1 MMSTMLRLLTSGE
14 SHGKGLVAVL
24 EGMPAGVPVSRRAI
38 AAELARRRH
47 GHGRSGRQKLES
59 DPFEILSGVRHGHT
73 LGSPVSI
80 VIWNAE
86 WEARFKDLM
95 AVEGESDPA
104 ERLTR
109 PRPGHADLVGVQKYG
124 FDDVRN
130 VLERASA
137 RETAARVAG
146 GSVCKAFLSE
156 LGVEVLS
163 HVVRI
168 GSVSVRSGARPPG
181 PEDLDAIDASPVR
194 CLDEATSARMVA
206 EIDAARRERDT
217 LGGVFEVIAYGC
229 PPGLGSHVH
238 YDRKLD
244 GRLALA
250 LMSIQSVKGVEV
262 GEGLGIAAKRGSK
275 VQDEIVTV
283 GGHIARKTARAGG
296 IEGGMST
303 GQPIR
308 VRAAMK
314 PISTL
319 PRPLSTV
326 DLATGEPDVAI
337 KQRTDTCAVPAG
349 GVVGEA
355 AVALVLADAM
365 LEKFGGDSLPETLRN
380 LESYRA
386 TLR

>member
-1 MMSTMLRLLTSGE
+1 MMRAMLRLLTAGE
-14 SHGKGLVAVL
+14 SHGKGLAAIL
-24 EGMPAGVPVSRRAI
+24 EGMPAGVPVSGKEV

-47 GHGRSGRQKLES
+47 GYGRSGRQRLEADS
-59 DPFEILSGVRHGHT
+59 FEILSGVRYGRT
-73 LGSPVSI
+73 LGSPITII
-80 VIWNAE
+80 VRNAE
-86 WEARFKDLM
+86 WETKFRDLM
-95 AVEGESDPA
+95 ALEGEADPA

-109 PRPGHADLVGVQKYG
+109 PRPGHADLVGVEKYG

-137 RETAARVAG
+137 RETAARVAA
-146 GSVCKAFLSE
+146 GSLCKAFLSE
-156 LGVEVLS
+156 LGIEIVS

-168 GSVSVRSGARPPG
+168 GSVAARPGIRPPK
-181 PEDLDAIDASPVR
+181 PEDLHAVDASPVR
-194 CLDEATSARMVA
+194 CLDGATSARMVA
-206 EIDAARRERDT
+206 EIGAARAERDT

-262 GEGLGIAAKRGSK
+262 GEGMGIAAKRGSK
-275 VQDEIVTV
+275 VQDEIVSV
-283 GGHIARKTARAGG
+283 GGRITRKTAHAGG
-296 IEGGMST
+296 TEGGMST

-319 PRPLSTV
+319 PRPLATV
-326 DLATGEPDVAI
+326 DLATGKPAFAI
-337 KQRTDTCAVPAG
+337 KQRTDACSVPAG
-349 GVVGEA
+349 AVVGEA
-355 AVALVLADAM
+355 AVALVLADAI
-365 LEKFGGDSLPETLRN
+365 LEKFGGDSLPETRRN
-380 LESYRA
+380 MEGYLEA
-386 TLR
+386 LP